1 VHFNVFAAGAIFA
14 IDATELKIA
23 QNVARANAVR
33 NGEALE
39 RHSGRGN
46 QNGFHVG
53 FSVNLS

>member
-1 VHFNVFAAGAIFA
+1 MSSPAGAIFA

-23 QNVARANAVR
+23 QNAARANAVR

-39 RHSGRGN
+39 HHSGRGD

-53 FSVNLS
+53 LSVNLR